1 MVHDW
6 REKAASEP
14 ASAIAINSLSGHV
27 EYDIE
32 DHVVIEQFMRFKRR
46 LQVRKRHDIP
56 QLRAQYHPQNIAR
69 PRIQTKALKIQRDS
83 YTCGF
88 WVLIY
93 ALGFLLDCS
102 DQRILSL
109 GAADI
114 KDLMGSLYSSFLG
127 DDAGVSAE
135 LLHNLVAPLEPGVDL
150 QQYPN
155 LLVCAEIS
163 TPSRLILFIGCHAS
177 TQPEAGDTPR
187 QQHGSSTSCSL
198 TLV

>member
-6 REKAASEP
+6 REKAASEL
-14 ASAIAINSLSGHV
+14 ASAVAINSLSGCV

-32 DHVVIEQFMRFKRR
+32 DHIVIEQFMRFKRP
-46 LQVRKRHDIP
+46 LQVRKRHDIS
-56 QLRAQYHPQNIAR
+56 QLRGQYYFQNTAR
-69 PRIQTKALKIQRDS
+69 PRIRTKALKIQQDS

-109 GAADI
+109 GAEEI

-150 QQYPN
+150 RQYPN
-155 LLVCAEIS
+155 LLVRAEIS
-163 TPSRLILFIGCHAS
+163 TPSRLTSFIGCHAS
-177 TQPEAGDTPR
+177 IQPEAGDTPR
-187 QQHGSSTSCSL
+187 
-198 TLV
+198 